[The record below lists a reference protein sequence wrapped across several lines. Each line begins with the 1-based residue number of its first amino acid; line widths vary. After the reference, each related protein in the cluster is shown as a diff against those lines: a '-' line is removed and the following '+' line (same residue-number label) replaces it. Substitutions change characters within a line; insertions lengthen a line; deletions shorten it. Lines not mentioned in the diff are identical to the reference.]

1 MKKLFSTIIVSCL
14 LLGGNAYAHI
24 EDKFVYLV
32 CETQNY
38 NNSTTYELHLD
49 FKKKTVSSYNMSSK
63 ESTEYKISN
72 TTERWISAK
81 AIDNEN
87 EKIIIHR
94 YVGEA
99 KLQEFKDGKWE
110 DISNG
115 DLQCEKIKKKF

>member
-99 KLQEFKDGKWE
+99 KLQEFKDGKWK

-115 DLQCEKIKKKF
+115 SLQCEKIKKKF

>member
-1 MKKLFSTIIVSCL
+1 MKKLLGIVVLGL
-14 LLGGNAYAHI
+14 LLSGNAYAHI

-99 KLQEFKDGKWE
+99 KLQEFKDGKWK
-110 DISNG
+110 DIFNG
-115 DLQCEKIKKKF
+115 SLQCEKIKKKF

>member
-14 LLGGNAYAHI
+14 LLCGNAYAHI

-99 KLQEFKDGKWE
+99 KLQEFKDGKWK

-115 DLQCEKIKKKF
+115 SLQCEKIKKKF

>member
-38 NNSTTYELHLD
+38 NNNTMYELHLD
-49 FKKKTVSSYNMSSK
+49 FKKKTVSSYK

-94 YVGEA
+94 YVEEA

-115 DLQCEKIKKKF
+115 SLQCEKIKNKF

>member
-99 KLQEFKDGKWE
+99 KLQEFKDGKWK

-115 DLQCEKIKKKF
+115 GLQCEKIKKKF